1 MAAAKSKKTTLS
13 ASSLYKAKP
22 KKSIWLEEQKRKGK
36 IKKQPTWLKE
46 ILNED

>member
-1 MAAAKSKKTTLS
+1 MSKTSNNQKIAVL
-13 ASSLYKAKP
+13 K
-22 KKSIWLEEQKRKGK
+22 IWLEEQKPKGK